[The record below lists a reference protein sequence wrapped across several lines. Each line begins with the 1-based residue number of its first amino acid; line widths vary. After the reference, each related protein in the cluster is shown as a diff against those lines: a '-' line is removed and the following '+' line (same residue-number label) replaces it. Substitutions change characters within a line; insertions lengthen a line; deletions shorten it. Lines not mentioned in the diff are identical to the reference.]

1 MAEVRT
7 YTTPEL
13 LQFTPS
19 QPDQRIGDQSLARR
33 RYQKGSVKLIGGK
46 WRGRWREDVVL
57 ADGTVKRVNKK
68 TILGTREDF
77 ATKRLASRELE
88 VILAPINSVQYRPTH
103 QITFAEFARRWS
115 EKVKPIAY
123 KEGGS
128 QATAGRH
135 VKGKLVPA
143 FGDIELKDITTEV
156 LQSYVADLL
165 RSGRSAKYVLNI
177 ISTMSAMWDVAVSW
191 KYVNHKP
198 FAELILPDF
207 ECSEVEPYSQE
218 EVLTI
223 FRSAGEPFRTF
234 LWILGETGMRPGE
247 VCALDAKHVHVPDRV
262 ISVRQN
268 ESLGH
273 IISPKT
279 HAGYRD
285 FAISAQLAEHLKVF
299 IGTRDE
305 GLLFVSKSGRAWR
318 ESKVVEK
325 KLNPLLRQLAIKP
338 RGLHRI
344 RHFNATLMDRGHVPI
359 KTRQSRLGHAD
370 PRMLLGTRNRGG
382 YTHVIGE
389 DDRRAAAMFGDMFH
403 EVLCPD
409 ASEDANASP
418 YQMSLA
424 F

>member
-1 MAEVRT
+1 MANARSST
-7 YTTPEL
+7 NPEL
-13 LQFTPS
+13 LQFLAS
-19 QPDQRIGDQSLARR
+19 QPSRIGVNLARR
-33 RYQKGSVKLIGGK
+33 RYQQGSVKFVEGK

-57 ADGTVKRVNKK
+57 ADGTAKRVNKK
-68 TILGTREDF
+68 TILGTKEDLK
-77 ATKRLASRELE
+77 TKRLAQRELDL
-88 VILAPINSVQYRPTH
+88 ILSPINSVHYRPTY

-115 EKVKPIAY
+115 EKIKPIAY
-123 KEGGS
+123 KAGGS

-143 FGDIELKDITTEV
+143 FGNIELKDITTEV

-165 RSGRSAKYVLNI
+165 ANGLSAKYVRNI
-177 ISTMSAMWDVAVSW
+177 ISTMSAMWDVAMNW

-198 FAELILPDF
+198 FAELTLPEC
-207 ECSEVEPYSQE
+207 ECSDVEPYSQE
-218 EVLTI
+218 EVITI
-223 FRSAGEPFRTF
+223 FRSAREPFRTF

-247 VCALDAKHVHVPDRV
+247 VCALDAKHVHVHDRV

-273 IISPKT
+273 IVSPKT
-279 HAGYRD
+279 HAGFRD
-285 FAISAQLAEHLKVF
+285 FAISAQLAEYLKVF
-299 IGTRDE
+299 IGARKE

-325 KLNPLLRQLAIKP
+325 KLRPLLRQLAIKA
-338 RGLHRI
+338 RGLHSI
-344 RHFNATLMDRGHVPI
+344 RHFNATLMDRGHIPI

-389 DDRRAAAMFGDMFH
+389 DDRRAAAMFGDMFSQ
-403 EVLCPD
+403 VLCPNVSKSGNAPAQAKK
-409 ASEDANASP
+409 ASV
-418 YQMSLA
+418 
-424 F
+424 

>member
-1 MAEVRT
+1 MANARSST
-7 YTTPEL
+7 NPEL
-13 LQFTPS
+13 LQFLAS
-19 QPDQRIGDQSLARR
+19 QPSRIGVNLARR
-33 RYQKGSVKLIGGK
+33 RYQQGSVKFVEGK

-57 ADGTVKRVNKK
+57 ADGTAKRVNKK
-68 TILGTREDF
+68 TILGTKEDLK
-77 ATKRLASRELE
+77 TKRLAQRELDL
-88 VILAPINSVQYRPTH
+88 ILSPINSVHYRPTY

-115 EKVKPIAY
+115 EKIKPIAY
-123 KEGGS
+123 KAGGS

-143 FGDIELKDITTEV
+143 FGNIELKDITTEV

-165 RSGRSAKYVLNI
+165 ANGLSAKYVRNI
-177 ISTMSAMWDVAVSW
+177 ISTMSAMWDVAVNW

-198 FAELILPDF
+198 FAELTFPEC

-218 EVLTI
+218 EVITI
-223 FRSAGEPFRTF
+223 FRSAREPFRTF

-247 VCALDAKHVHVPDRV
+247 VCALDAKHVHVHDRV

-273 IISPKT
+273 IVSPKT
-279 HAGYRD
+279 HAGFRD
-285 FAISAQLAEHLKVF
+285 FAISAQLAEYLKVF
-299 IGTRDE
+299 IGARKE

-325 KLNPLLRQLAIKP
+325 KLRPLLRQLAIKA
-338 RGLHRI
+338 RGLHSI
-344 RHFNATLMDRGHVPI
+344 RHFNATLMDRGHIPI

-389 DDRRAAAMFGDMFH
+389 DDRRAAAMFGDMFSQ
-403 EVLCPD
+403 VLCPNVSKSGNAPAQAKK
-409 ASEDANASP
+409 ASV
-418 YQMSLA
+418 
-424 F
+424 

>member
-1 MAEVRT
+1 MANARSST
-7 YTTPEL
+7 NPEL
-13 LQFTPS
+13 LQFLAS
-19 QPDQRIGDQSLARR
+19 QPSRIGVNLARR
-33 RYQKGSVKLIGGK
+33 RYQQGSVKFVEGK

-57 ADGTVKRVNKK
+57 ADGTAKRVNKK
-68 TILGTREDF
+68 TILGTKEDLK
-77 ATKRLASRELE
+77 TKRLAQRELDL
-88 VILAPINSVQYRPTH
+88 ILSPINSVHYRPTY

-115 EKVKPIAY
+115 EKIKPTAY
-123 KEGGS
+123 KAGGS

-143 FGDIELKDITTEV
+143 FGNIELKDITTEV

-165 RSGRSAKYVLNI
+165 ANGLSAKYVRNI
-177 ISTMSAMWDVAVSW
+177 ISTMSAMWDVAVNW

-198 FAELILPDF
+198 FAELTLPEC

-218 EVLTI
+218 EVITI
-223 FRSAGEPFRTF
+223 FRSAREPFRTF

-247 VCALDAKHVHVPDRV
+247 VCALDAKHVHVHDRV

-273 IISPKT
+273 IASPKT
-279 HAGYRD
+279 HAGFRD
-285 FAISAQLAEHLKVF
+285 FAISAQLAEYLKVF
-299 IGTRDE
+299 IGARKE

-325 KLNPLLRQLAIKP
+325 KLRPLLRQLAIKA
-338 RGLHRI
+338 RGLHSI
-344 RHFNATLMDRGHVPI
+344 RHFNATLMDRGHIPI

-389 DDRRAAAMFGDMFH
+389 DDRRAAAMFGDMFSQ
-403 EVLCPD
+403 VLCPNVSKSGNAPAQAKK
-409 ASEDANASP
+409 ASV
-418 YQMSLA
+418 
-424 F
+424 

>member
-1 MAEVRT
+1 MANARSST
-7 YTTPEL
+7 NPEL
-13 LQFTPS
+13 LQFLAS
-19 QPDQRIGDQSLARR
+19 QPSRIGVNLARR
-33 RYQKGSVKLIGGK
+33 RYQQGSVKFVEGK

-57 ADGTVKRVNKK
+57 ADGTAKRVNKK
-68 TILGTREDF
+68 TILGTKEDLK
-77 ATKRLASRELE
+77 TKRLAQRELDL
-88 VILAPINSVQYRPTH
+88 ILSPINSVHYRPTY

-115 EKVKPIAY
+115 EKIKPIAY
-123 KEGGS
+123 KAGGS

-143 FGDIELKDITTEV
+143 FGNIELKDITTEV

-165 RSGRSAKYVLNI
+165 ANGLSAKYVRNI
-177 ISTMSAMWDVAVSW
+177 ISTMSAMWDVAVNW

-198 FAELILPDF
+198 FAELTLPEC

-218 EVLTI
+218 EVITI
-223 FRSAGEPFRTF
+223 FRSAREPFRTF

-247 VCALDAKHVHVPDRV
+247 VCALDAKHVHVHDRV

-273 IISPKT
+273 IVSPKT
-279 HAGYRD
+279 HAGFRD
-285 FAISAQLAEHLKVF
+285 FAISAQLAEYLKVF
-299 IGTRDE
+299 IGARKE

-325 KLNPLLRQLAIKP
+325 KLRPLLRQLAIKA
-338 RGLHRI
+338 RGLHSI
-344 RHFNATLMDRGHVPI
+344 RHFNATLMDRGHIPI

-389 DDRRAAAMFGDMFH
+389 DDRRAAAMFGDMFSQ
-403 EVLCPD
+403 VLCPNVSKSGNAPAQAKK
-409 ASEDANASP
+409 ASV
-418 YQMSLA
+418 
-424 F
+424 

>member
-1 MAEVRT
+1 
-7 YTTPEL
+7 
-13 LQFTPS
+13 
-19 QPDQRIGDQSLARR
+19 LARR
-33 RYQKGSVKLIGGK
+33 RYQQGSVKFVEGK

-57 ADGTVKRVNKK
+57 ADGTAKRVNKK
-68 TILGTREDF
+68 TILGTKEDLK
-77 ATKRLASRELE
+77 TKRLAQRELDL
-88 VILAPINSVQYRPTH
+88 ILSPINSVHYRPTY

-115 EKVKPIAY
+115 EKIKPIAY
-123 KEGGS
+123 KAGGS

-143 FGDIELKDITTEV
+143 FGNIELKDITTEV

-165 RSGRSAKYVLNI
+165 ANGLSAKYVRNI
-177 ISTMSAMWDVAVSW
+177 ISTMSAMWDVAVNW

-198 FAELILPDF
+198 FAELTLPEC

-218 EVLTI
+218 EVITI
-223 FRSAGEPFRTF
+223 FRSAREPFRTF

-247 VCALDAKHVHVPDRV
+247 VCALDAKHVHVHDRV

-273 IISPKT
+273 IVSPKT
-279 HAGYRD
+279 HAGFRD
-285 FAISAQLAEHLKVF
+285 FAISAQLAEYLKVF
-299 IGTRDE
+299 IGARKE

-325 KLNPLLRQLAIKP
+325 KLRPLLRQLAIKA
-338 RGLHRI
+338 RGLHSI
-344 RHFNATLMDRGHVPI
+344 RHFNATLMDRGHIPI

-389 DDRRAAAMFGDMFH
+389 DDRRAAAMFGDMFSQ
-403 EVLCPD
+403 VLCPNVSKSGNAPAQAKK
-409 ASEDANASP
+409 ASV
-418 YQMSLA
+418 
-424 F
+424 